1 MCPTYV
7 DRCFPARVVQVS
19 HLAGVCHLT
28 SVFVWERERQT
39 GWISLLLYSTSNALH
54 TWLLLAPQ
62 TSALNCLA
70 FLLKLSQCVRLS
82 ETGLWVPVCAQLWCT
97 LGKVMSLL
105 PREPII
111 GEAASGSK
119 WPISRNWTRS
129 VCTIHFYCSNSCVS
143 FSFLVTCMF
152 VCVRF
157 VEPLLC
163 SLDQM
168 IWAVGHDGAVFP
180 HS

>member
-1 MCPTYV
+1 M
-7 DRCFPARVVQVS
+7 DRCFPAHVVQVS
-19 HLAGVCHLT
+19 PLAGVCYLT

-39 GWISLLLYSTSNALH
+39 GWISLLSYSTSNTLH

-70 FLLKLSQCVRLS
+70 FLLKLCVAFGDR
-82 ETGLWVPVCAQLWCT
+82 LWVPLCAQLWCT

-143 FSFLVTCMF
+143 LVFWWHACS
-152 VCVRF
+152 CVYG
-157 VEPLLC
+157 LLNPC
-163 SLDQM
+163 S
-168 IWAVGHDGAVFP
+168 A
-180 HS
+180 HSIRWFGL